1 MVSVIVPVYNVE
13 KYLTPC
19 VESILN
25 STYQDIELVLVDDG
39 STDSSG
45 EICDRYVE
53 QDNRI
58 KVIHKTNG
66 GLSDAR
72 NVGIQATRGDFIMLV
87 DGDDMIHPQMIELL
101 KTALDSGNYDFAM
114 ANEQRITEGDD
125 DGIRL
130 FLNRKVS
137 VPKRIELSQSD
148 YMGRLVSG
156 GEERFWSLS
165 VCNKLYVKSIVENL
179 FFDSSSGNAEDLEWS
194 SRLSLRINRAVA
206 LDEPLYLYLQRRGSA
221 MHGGMNLA
229 YIKGINVYKKV
240 VDYLPNQFKSKAL
253 KQLYTYMLLIRRY
266 SIKSP
271 YHQEA
276 KNICDEI
283 YKDTIKDFMKSDNN
297 WLSKWRS
304 ILGYHF
310 PGPYNFITRS
320 LELIV
325 VRYYRL
331 RGRKW

>member
-1 MVSVIVPVYNVE
+1 MN
-13 KYLTPC
+13 
-19 VESILN
+19 
-25 STYQDIELVLVDDG
+25 
-39 STDSSG
+39 
-45 EICDRYVE
+45 
-53 QDNRI
+53 
-58 KVIHKTNG
+58 
-66 GLSDAR
+66 
-72 NVGIQATRGDFIMLV
+72 
-87 DGDDMIHPQMIELL
+87 
-101 KTALDSGNYDFAM
+101 
-114 ANEQRITEGDD
+114 
-125 DGIRL
+125 
-130 FLNRKVS
+130 
-137 VPKRIELSQSD
+137 
-148 YMGRLVSG
+148 RLVSG
-156 GEERFWSLS
+156 GDERFWSLQ
-165 VCNKLYVKSIVENL
+165 VCTKLYKKAVIKDVL
-179 FFDSSSGNAEDLEWS
+179 FDTNITNSEDFEWS
-194 SRLSLRINRAVA
+194 ARLSLRINRAVD

-221 MHGGMNLA
+221 MLGGMNLA
-229 YIKGINVYKKV
+229 YIKSIYVYKKV
-240 VDYLPNQFKSKAL
+240 VDYFPDQLKSKAL

-283 YKDTIKDFMKSDNN
+283 YKGTINDFMHSDNS

>member
-1 MVSVIVPVYNVE
+1 MVSIVVPVYNVE
-13 KYLTPC
+13 QYLEPC

-25 STYQDIELVLVDDG
+25 STYRDIEVVLVNDG
-39 STDSSG
+39 STDRSV
-45 EICDRYVE
+45 ELCDQLSK
-53 QDNRI
+53 QDFRV
-58 KVIHKTNG
+58 KVIHKANG
-66 GLSDAR
+66 GVSDAR
-72 NVGIQATRGDFIMLV
+72 NVGMKASTGDEIMFV

-101 KTALDSGNYDFAM
+101 KTTLDSADFDFSM
-114 ANEQRITEGDD
+114 AQGIRIADD
-125 DGIRL
+125 DTNGIRR
-130 FLNRKVS
+130 FLGRKIQE
-137 VPKRIELSQSD
+137 PKRIILSQFD
-148 YMGRLVSG
+148 YMNRLVSG

-165 VCNKLYVKSIVENL
+165 VCAKLFKKAVIKDVLFDTSIN
-179 FFDSSSGNAEDLEWS
+179 NTEDLEWS
-194 SRLSLRINRAVA
+194 TRLSIKMNRAITI
-206 LDEPLYLYLQRRGSA
+206 DEQLYLYIHRRGSA
-221 MHGGMNLA
+221 MHGGMNLS
-229 YIKGINVYKKV
+229 YIKGIYVYKKV
-240 VDYLPNQFKSKAL
+240 VDYLPDQFKSRAL

-283 YKDTIKDFMKSDNN
+283 YKDTINDFMQSDNN

-304 ILGYHF
+304 ILGYRF
-310 PGPYNFITRS
+310 PGLYNFITRV